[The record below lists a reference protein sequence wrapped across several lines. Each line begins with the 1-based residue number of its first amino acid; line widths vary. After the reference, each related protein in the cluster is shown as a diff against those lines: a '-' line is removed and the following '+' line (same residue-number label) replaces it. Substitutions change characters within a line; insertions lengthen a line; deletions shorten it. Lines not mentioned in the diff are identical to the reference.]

1 MSTYKT
7 IKQVNSYS
15 CMRSSL
21 GIDIYIG
28 VHEIT
33 RELNH
38 HYKEDNAL
46 CGSARLYVFVIINL
60 HFAYQDSLQNK

>member
-1 MSTYKT
+1 
-7 IKQVNSYS
+7 
-15 CMRSSL
+15 MRSSL